1 MSARDVAEIQNLL
14 AEYCLAADECR
25 FEDWARLFTP
35 DGEMQGPSDR
45 ARGFDDLVRF
55 ISSATEGLPLCGLP
69 RLDLDGDHAIST
81 VRFTFVPHDKTLRFG
96 VYEDELMRTELG
108 WRIRKRRGRMLL
120 PKGL

>member
-1 MSARDVAEIQNLL
+1 MSALDVKEIQNLL

-55 ISSATEGLPLCGLP
+55 ISSATEGLHLCSVP
-69 RLDLDGDHAIST
+69 RLHLDGDHATSS
-81 VRFTFVPHDKTLRFG
+81 VRFAFVPHDKTVRIG
-96 VYEDELMRTELG
+96 VYEDDLVRTNVG
-108 WRIRKRRGRMLL
+108 WRIRKE
-120 PKGL
+120 